1 MWKTRTG
8 RFLASGV
15 GFALTTLGEFD
26 RGIHNHAKTP
36 EPFVF
41 ALVILQNRF
50 EDFSCCAVALF
61 FSRPIKRPFTPVP
74 GGHGCVKC
82 RDRHPH

>member
-1 MWKTRTG
+1 VWKTRTG

-26 RGIHNHAKTP
+26 CGIHNHAKTP

-41 ALVILQNRF
+41 ALVISQPDS
-50 EDFSCCAVALF
+50 EE
-61 FSRPIKRPFTPVP
+61 
-74 GGHGCVKC
+74 
-82 RDRHPH
+82 